1 MKGSALVLM
10 LLWVN
15 GVDRVCHSVHFDSFI
30 NRIHRTKKMKSYIVD
45 IKRGDKIEV
54 GRFRNVVATVLDIE
68 TDEHGQP
75 VIITSKGKKKLFTC
89 RITKLSPGAKTPKQI
104 LLESKRK
111 KKT

>member
-1 MKGSALVLM
+1 VL
-10 LLWVN
+10 N
-15 GVDRVCHSVHFDSFI
+15 
-30 NRIHRTKKMKSYIVD
+30 
-45 IKRGDKIEV
+45 
-54 GRFRNVVATVLDIE
+54 IE

-75 VIITSKGKKKLFTC
+75 VIVTSKGKKKLFTC

>member
-1 MKGSALVLM
+1 
-10 LLWVN
+10 
-15 GVDRVCHSVHFDSFI
+15 
-30 NRIHRTKKMKSYIVD
+30 MKSYTVD

-54 GRFRNVVATVLDIE
+54 GRFRNVLATVLNIE

-75 VIITSKGKKKLFTC
+75 VIVTSKGKKKLFTC

-104 LLESKRK
+104 LLEGKRK